1 MFDFMY
7 VLGGTEMLSQANEA
21 ATETKR
27 GAGKDLD
34 FGGFGGRGVHPI
46 GIAGLLDACGLNKEN
61 LWQRSRGL
69 LAAGVLCPRA
79 ALTNDA
85 VEKRINEISQRYPL
99 NDKSKAMGV
108 LVREKRLRG
117 KGVYLFRGDHV
128 IGDCKDLAAF
138 WVDLYLGNTT
148 VPDWT
153 IRGEAMCWSGLTPGN
168 VFVPYV
174 DLDECAP
181 TGSFSV
187 VWGTR
192 VVPCVKA
199 INDAL
204 SLLGVDSPRTI
215 VTMNTRPSE
224 RAGLDKFSFHLHW
237 PGLGVRTIGM
247 WKNFLATLDDLPRAV
262 DWIIGQDGELQQTPR
277 PGNSSLVDMAV
288 YGGRNQLFRGPYC
301 GKRGD
306 LAAIMYPV
314 SVSDDGCGN
323 YQYRFKDEASGA
335 SRESMID
342 CVLRTRITAFP
353 SEVAI
358 LDLPEH
364 VLRRNVSVPA
374 VTLVRPACSAP
385 SVAPMDPTI
394 ENIHRFITPFLE
406 RFILPEW
413 QNFRHRILVSIGGV
427 AGAVVPT
434 TNLVI
439 SHERQAE
446 RRGRAFFTVQGDT
459 FCECDARHVHTASPG
474 RIGLVVD
481 YLRATITQTCFV
493 CGPSVVFP
501 VYSFLHTG
509 NQIRIEPRDRCGH
522 SRVSCWS
529 KSASLHQVLLDFYWD
544 KFVYQRSTQ
553 LLYVYDDDARVWRAN
568 ANGNA
573 VVGKLI
579 ENVNRRH
586 SEYLNAQRRVF
597 MDSEI
602 ARYDNGEI
610 DGSDDEVE
618 DLTDEDD
625 EKQPKRAPRDRAEA
639 VRRIESRARRF
650 VAKRT
655 PFITFTAASR
665 GKLLAELRSFV
676 VHTEAVIMN
685 PHENLI
691 PMRNGQCVDVFTGL
705 ITDMEPRHLFTSMVD
720 AQFNPED
727 PNIPTINEWFDEI
740 STGDK
745 AKAVYL
751 KRIGAYCFTFLVHDR
766 KYVILVG
773 SGKNGKG
780 MFKEFIVLISNG
792 PSGYES
798 RVKMLNGTF
807 WSARANANSSPE
819 APTPE
824 AFDMRN
830 TTFFYTDDIGPV
842 ALDTAKLKRVVG
854 GEDQS
859 ARGLYGDP
867 CVVKPRGKVMHTS
880 NFDPAGPGDDQA
892 YWERTV
898 VVKMRTKYV
907 EDASQVDKS
916 KYRFLKDQA
925 VYRRLLTMT
934 DAFFTITVQ
943 ELIAYYKTVTSVGS
957 GNSPLLVSFPV
968 PPEIQAATA
977 EAKEKRLPLAAFM
990 RIAMEDVKEP
1000 LYFASLTETF
1010 DNYMMYLRNCNET
1023 AIAKMTTSAKFEELL
1038 ALALD
1043 IRVVHMQG
1051 RALVE
1056 GKRLVKPITEHPSTH
1071 QYTGFVHSS

>member
-1 MFDFMY
+1 MQRGDDRDQ
-7 VLGGTEMLSQANEA
+7 GTES
-21 ATETKR
+21 KR
-27 GAGKDLD
+27 GNGKGLD
-34 FGGFGGRGVHPI
+34 FGTYGERGIHPI
-46 GIAGLLDACGLNKEN
+46 GIQGLLDACGLNKEN

-69 LAAGVLCPRA
+69 FAAGVLCPRA
-79 ALTNDA
+79 ALTNDM
-85 VEKRINEISQRYPL
+85 VEKRIDDISQRYPL

-108 LVREKRLRG
+108 LVREKRLRS
-117 KGVYLFRGDHV
+117 KGGTYLFRGDHV
-128 IGDCKDLAAF
+128 IGDCADLAAF
-138 WVDLYLGNTT
+138 WVDLYLGNTAI
-148 VPDWT
+148 PDWT
-153 IRGEAMCWSGLTPGN
+153 IRSEAMCWSGLTPGN
-168 VFVPYV
+168 VFVPYI

-181 TGSFSV
+181 SGTFSV
-187 VWGTR
+187 VWSSR

-199 INDAL
+199 ITDAL
-204 SLLGVDSPRTI
+204 VALGMDTPRAF
-215 VTMNTRPSE
+215 VTMNTRTSGHP
-224 RAGLDKFSFHLHW
+224 GLEKFSFHVHF
-237 PGLGVRTIGM
+237 PGIGVRTIGA
-247 WKNFLATLDDLPRAV
+247 WKNFLLGIDELPRAV
-262 DWIIGQDGELQQTPR
+262 DWVTGEDGTLQSIVR
-277 PGNSSLVDMAV
+277 PGNPPIVDMAV
-288 YGGRNQLFRGPYC
+288 YGGRSQLFRGPYC

-306 LAAIMYPV
+306 DLAIMYPIR
-314 SVSDDGCGN
+314 VSDDGHGGFT
-323 YQYRFKDEASGA
+323 YELKDETSGA
-335 SRESMID
+335 SRESMIA
-342 CVLRTRITAFP
+342 CLLRTRITAFP

-358 LDLPEH
+358 LELPEH
-364 VLRRNVSVPA
+364 VLKRNVSSA
-374 VTLVRPACSAP
+374 GVTLVRPACATP

-394 ENIHRFITPFLE
+394 ENIHRFIMPFLE

-413 QNFRHRILVSIGGV
+413 QNFRQRILVSIGGV

-434 TNLVI
+434 SNLVI
-439 SHERQAE
+439 SHERPAGLP
-446 RRGRAFFTVQGDT
+446 GRTGRSFFTVQGDT
-459 FCECDARHVHTASPG
+459 FCECDARHVHTSSPG

-481 YLRATITQTCFV
+481 YLRATIAQTCFV
-493 CGPSVVFP
+493 CGPGVVFP

-509 NQIRIEPRDRCGH
+509 NQIRIEPRGRCGH

-529 KSASLHQVLLDFYWD
+529 KAASPHQVLLDFYWD

-553 LLYVYDDDARVWRAN
+553 MLYVYDDDARVWRAN
-568 ANGNA
+568 TNGNTI
-573 VVGKLI
+573 VGKLI

-602 ARYDNGEI
+602 ARLDAGEEESEP
-610 DGSDDEVE
+610 D
-618 DLTDEDD
+618 DLTDEDDD
-625 EKQPKRAPRDRAEA
+625 EKQPKRPPRDRAEA
-639 VRRIESRARRF
+639 VRRIESRARKF

-655 PFITFTAASR
+655 PFVTFTAASR
-665 GKLLAELRSFV
+665 GKLLAELRSYV
-676 VHTEAVIMN
+676 VHTETVLMN
-685 PHENLI
+685 PYENLI
-691 PMRNGQCVDVFTGL
+691 PMKNRQCIDVFTGI
-705 ITDMEPRHLFTSMVD
+705 ITDMEPRHLFTSVVD

-727 PNIPTINEWFDEI
+727 PNIPTINDWFDEI

-766 KYVILVG
+766 KYYILVG

-798 RVKMLNGTF
+798 RVKMLNGSF
-807 WSARANANSSPE
+807 WSARANANASPE
-819 APTPE
+819 SPTPE

-867 CVVKPRGKVMHTS
+867 CCVKPRGKVMHTS

-907 EDASQVDKS
+907 EDASQVDRT

-925 VYRRLLTMT
+925 VYRRLLTML

-943 ELIAYYKTVTSVGS
+943 ELIAYYKTVTTPSS
-957 GNSPLLVSFPV
+957 GNLPLLVSLPV

-1000 LYFASLTETF
+1000 LFFATLSETF
-1010 DNYMMYLRNCNET
+1010 DNYMVYLRNCNET
-1023 AIAKMTTSAKFEELL
+1023 AIAKITTSAKFEELL

-1043 IRVVHMQG
+1043 VRVVRMQG

-1056 GKRLVKPITEHPSTH
+1056 GKRLVKPVTEHPATH
-1071 QYTGFVHSS
+1071 QYTGFVHQS